1 MTLLLGILLGE
12 VFFSRNRNRIL
23 LCLPAST
30 CTSKAPIWQRV
41 NKVTQRIKRK
51 LYAEQDILQT
61 HVFCSCLNINQSAGN
76 ISKSN
81 RKHNKTKQKKKQKIK
96 KRKENRLSYSLFK
109 TRRVSREM
117 QHDRL
122 QASTLTYLL
131 RSRSGVRCGDGGCT
145 RGGGRASS
153 CDWETR

>member
-12 VFFSRNRNRIL
+12 VYIFPKSEQNFTV
-23 LCLPAST
+23 ST
-30 CTSKAPIWQRV
+30 GEHMYIESDNLARV
-41 NKVTQRIKRK
+41 NKVTQRTKRK

-76 ISKSN
+76 ISKGN
-81 RKHNKTKQKKKQKIK
+81 GNTA
-96 KRKENRLSYSLFK
+96 KRKENGLSYSLFK
-109 TRRVSREM
+109 TRRVSRKM

-145 RGGGRASS
+145 RGGGRASW

>member
-12 VFFSRNRNRIL
+12 VYIFPKSEQNFTV
-23 LCLPAST
+23 ST
-30 CTSKAPIWQRV
+30 GEHMYIESDNLARV
-41 NKVTQRIKRK
+41 NKVTQRTKRK

-76 ISKSN
+76 ISKDN
-81 RKHNKTKQKKKQKIK
+81 RNTA
-96 KRKENRLSYSLFK
+96 KRKENGLSYSLFK
-109 TRRVSREM
+109 TRRVSRKM

-131 RSRSGVRCGDGGCT
+131 RSRSGVRCGGGGCT
-145 RGGGRASS
+145 RGGGRAS
-153 CDWETR
+153 

>member
-12 VFFSRNRNRIL
+12 VYIFPKSEQNFTV
-23 LCLPAST
+23 ST
-30 CTSKAPIWQRV
+30 GEHMYIESDNLARV
-41 NKVTQRIKRK
+41 NKVTQRTKRK

-76 ISKSN
+76 ISKGN
-81 RKHNKTKQKKKQKIK
+81 RNTA
-96 KRKENRLSYSLFK
+96 KRKENGLSYSLFK
-109 TRRVSREM
+109 TRRVSRKM

-131 RSRSGVRCGDGGCT
+131 RSRCGVRCGGGGSGGCT
-145 RGGGRASS
+145 RGGGRAS
-153 CDWETR
+153 

>member
-1 MTLLLGILLGE
+1 MYIESDNL
-12 VFFSRNRNRIL
+12 
-23 LCLPAST
+23 A
-30 CTSKAPIWQRV
+30 RV
-41 NKVTQRIKRK
+41 NKVTQRTKRK

-61 HVFCSCLNINQSAGN
+61 HVFCSFLNINQSAGN
-76 ISKSN
+76 ISKGN
-81 RKHNKTKQKKKQKIK
+81 RNTAKKKKK
-96 KRKENRLSYSLFK
+96 KRKENGLSYSLFK

-145 RGGGRASS
+145 RGGGRAS
-153 CDWETR
+153 